1 MHDTLHSHTIL
12 HRPLYLKSLG
22 SLHDEISYEL
32 IFNRRLL
39 ETHPKKVVI
48 QICIDMA
55 NLRVIFFD
63 LETTGADQRTQHD
76 GIQICSM
83 AASTYAEEGEAKKFL
98 AYVKPTCAFQPIA
111 SRINGMT
118 MEGDNL
124 VKYGKTVE
132 TALSLMQ
139 GLQDFLTFIE
149 TVKDDEGRDTRI
161 VLTAHNCFNF
171 DAIVLLK
178 NLRMFELQLP
188 DEVVFGDTCEMMEIL
203 VEECLIPRG
212 RNNYT
217 LDKCLKRY
225 FNEGQGDHDAESD
238 TKNLIRV
245 ANRAATDLGFD
256 TYESFQRSRPD
267 LTKNV
272 TI

>member
-1 MHDTLHSHTIL
+1 
-12 HRPLYLKSLG
+12 
-22 SLHDEISYEL
+22 
-32 IFNRRLL
+32 
-39 ETHPKKVVI
+39 
-48 QICIDMA
+48 MA

-63 LETTGADQRTQHD
+63 LETTGADERTQHD

-83 AASTYAEEGEAKKFL
+83 AASTYAKKGEAKKFL

-124 VKYGKTVE
+124 VKDGKIVE
-132 TALSLMQ
+132 TALSLRH

-149 TVKDDEGRDTRI
+149 TVKDDEGRDTKI
-161 VLTAHNCFNF
+161 VLTAHNCFSY
-171 DAIVLLK
+171 DAKVLLK
-178 NLRMFELQLP
+178 NLRMFGLQLP
-188 DEVVFGDTCEMMEIL
+188 DAVVFGDTCELMKIL
-203 VEECLIPRG
+203 VKEKIIPDI

-238 TKNLIRV
+238 TENLIRV
-245 ANRAATDLGFD
+245 ANRAANDLGFD
-256 TYESFQRSRPD
+256 TFESFQRSRPD

-272 TI
+272 RI

>member
-1 MHDTLHSHTIL
+1 
-12 HRPLYLKSLG
+12 
-22 SLHDEISYEL
+22 
-32 IFNRRLL
+32 
-39 ETHPKKVVI
+39 
-48 QICIDMA
+48 MA

-63 LETTGADQRTQHD
+63 LETTGVDPRTQHD

-83 AASTYAEEGEAKKFL
+83 AASTYAKEGEAKKFL
-98 AYVKPTCAFQPIA
+98 AYVKPTCAFQPRA
-111 SRINGMT
+111 SEINGMT
-118 MEGDNL
+118 MKGDNL
-124 VKYGKTVE
+124 MKHGEVVE
-132 TALSLMQ
+132 TALSLRN

-149 TVKDDEGRDTRI
+149 TIKDDEYDEGRDVKI
-161 VLTAHNCFNF
+161 VLTAHNCFSF
-171 DAIVLLK
+171 DAKVLLK
-178 NLRMFELQLP
+178 NLRMFGLQLP
-188 DEVVFGDTCEMMEIL
+188 DAVVFGDTCEMMEIL
-203 VEECLIPRG
+203 VKKGLIPHG
-212 RNNYT
+212 RSNYT

-272 TI
+272 RI

>member
-1 MHDTLHSHTIL
+1 
-12 HRPLYLKSLG
+12 
-22 SLHDEISYEL
+22 
-32 IFNRRLL
+32 
-39 ETHPKKVVI
+39 
-48 QICIDMA
+48 MA

-63 LETTGADQRTQHD
+63 LETTGIDPKTQHD

-83 AASTYAEEGEAKKFL
+83 AASTYAKEGEPKKFL
-98 AYVKPTCAFQPIA
+98 AYVKPTCAFQPKA
-111 SRINGMT
+111 SEINGMT

-124 VKYGKTVE
+124 MKKGKKVE
-132 TALSLMQ
+132 TALLLRN

-149 TVKDDEGRDTRI
+149 TIKEDEGRDTKI
-161 VLTAHNCFNF
+161 VLTAHNCFSF
-171 DAIVLLK
+171 DAKVLLK
-178 NLRMFELQLP
+178 NLEMFKLQLP
-188 DEVVFGDTCEMMEIL
+188 DAVVFGDTCEMMEIL
-203 VEECLIPRG
+203 VKKGLIPRG
-212 RNNYT
+212 KSNYS
-217 LDKCLKRY
+217 LDRCLKRY

-272 TI
+272 RI